1 MYISLL
7 KVGLSVGHEIRF
19 VKKEKEKKEGFIR
32 FCHHVISRCMS
43 KCVSSLEQSSFPQA
57 KEVVQ

>member
-1 MYISLL
+1 MYITLL
-7 KVGLSVGHEIRF
+7 KVGHSVGHEIRL
-19 VKKEKEKKEGFIR
+19 VKKEKEKKKGFIHS
-32 FCHHVISRCMS
+32 CHHVISRCMS